1 MPHRATRRLSIG
13 NEGGNTQYVV
23 KEATQP
29 LEENLRAP
37 QEKAPKPRK
46 LKMLGACNLHSRPQT
61 WGKSMKQARKHAE
74 QSKTGGKTAN
84 NYGTLF
90 RLLLLVA
97 LAK

>member
-1 MPHRATRRLSIG
+1 MPHRATRRLSTG
-13 NEGGNTQYVV
+13 NEEGNTQYVA

-29 LEENLRAP
+29 LKENLREP

-46 LKMLGACNLHSRPQT
+46 IKMLGACNLNSRHQT

-90 RLLLLVA
+90 RLLFLVA